1 VGVQEL
7 DTQTQSTSQPI
18 DNQQAAQPD
27 STASTSSQ
35 QTSNATDWQEVAE
48 LIANEIEKKQPA
60 YETITADHGTFT
72 GELRVVHQVTTGDL
86 LVSFLLGLVIATHL
100 VRWLFRAVWGR

>member
-18 DNQQAAQPD
+18 DNQQAATPD
-27 STASTSSQ
+27 SQASSQ
-35 QTSNATDWQEVAE
+35 QMADATDWQAVAE
-48 LIANEIEKKQPA
+48 LIANEIEKKQPT

-72 GELRVVHQVTTGDL
+72 GELRIVHQVTTGDL